1 MKVKKAIKK
10 KVMIKNKKDLYKYR
24 FFLYTN
30 SSGDKMELLILCIR
44 IFFIRIVDVSLGT
57 IRTVLTV
64 KDKNLKAAL
73 VGFIEVTIWFLVVK
87 DALNSDIDSLWIA
100 VSYAG
105 GFATGTFIGGYLA
118 SFFTKGTVSI
128 QLIIE
133 KENEKLINILH
144 DQGYAVS
151 VINIKGYNDKDKL
164 MLFSEVDMTKFNVFK
179 RIVNEYTNGA
189 FMVVND
195 TKAVYNGYFGGV
207 IK

>member
-1 MKVKKAIKK
+1 MY
-10 KVMIKNKKDLYKYR
+10 KD
-24 FFLYTN
+24 
-30 SSGDKMELLILCIR
+30 
-44 IFFIRIVDVSLGT
+44 FFIRIVDVSLGT